1 MMMSNGKMERRHT
14 IFIRVVDVGTTVQQ
28 AMQAVS
34 LAVYSGIEE
43 CFIVPGVL
51 GWRMYMA

>member
-1 MMMSNGKMERRHT
+1 MERSHA
-14 IFIRVVDVGTTVQQ
+14 IFIRVVDVGTTVQK
-28 AMQAVS
+28 AMQAVG

-51 GWRMYMA
+51 GWRMDMA